1 MDYFVN
7 FCYKVEQRNWA
18 TVPSRGSEIKL
29 FFVFNKI
36 MFDTGNELVQR
47 TENIL

>member
-29 FFVFNKI
+29 FLFLIKLCLTLE
-36 MFDTGNELVQR
+36 MS
-47 TENIL
+47 